1 MAVNWFSYVPAA
13 TGGGLI
19 QDFPLAERQS
29 NMDALAHAQAIIC
42 LIFWSLCG
50 CVYAGLSITY
60 PAERRRIATLGFAL
74 AAGGENNGEDIAL
87 LVGDDEEDEEL
98 QDVVPRI

>member
-1 MAVNWFSYVPAA
+1 MGTPAF
-13 TGGGLI
+13 TDEDEEWLI
-19 QDFPLAERQS
+19 PSDIFKRDPQIAQKL
-29 NMDALAHAQAIIC
+29 DALAHAQAIIC